1 MLLEEIKDIKSE
13 KSDLRKFGITIG
25 IVLGILGGLLWWKGK
40 DTYNIFI
47 ILSLALIFF
56 GLVLP
61 AALKPLQKVW
71 MTFAVILGW
80 FMTRVILSV
89 LFYLVFTFI
98 GGFSRLFGKKFLDL
112 KMDNSQKSYW
122 ISRENKSLDRSDYE
136 RQF

>member
-1 MLLEEIKDIKSE
+1 MLLEEIRNIKSG
-13 KSDLRKFGITIG
+13 KKDLRSFGITIG
-25 IVLGILGGLLWWKGK
+25 VVLGILAGLLWWKGK

-47 ILSLALIFF
+47 MLSLAFIFF

-61 AALKPLQKVW
+61 AALKPLQKAW
-71 MTFAVILGW
+71 MAFAVIMGW

-112 KMDNSQKSYW
+112 KMDDSQKSYW
-122 ISRENKSLDRSDYE
+122 ISRKNKPLNRSEYE

>member
-1 MLLEEIKDIKSE
+1 MLLEEIRNIKSE
-13 KSDLRKFGITIG
+13 KKDLRNFGITIG
-25 IVLGILGGLLWWKGK
+25 IVLGILGGALWWKGK

-47 ILSLALIFF
+47 ILSSAFISF

-61 AALKPLQKVW
+61 VALKPLQKAW

-80 FMTRVILSV
+80 FMKRVILSV

-122 ISRENKSLDRSDYE
+122 IPRKNKPLDRSDYE

>member
-1 MLLEEIKDIKSE
+1 MLLEEIRNIKSG
-13 KSDLRKFGITIG
+13 KKDLRSFGITIG
-25 IVLGILGGLLWWKGK
+25 VVLGILGGLLWWKGK

-47 ILSLALIFF
+47 MLSLAFIFF

-61 AALKPLQKVW
+61 VALKPLQKAW
-71 MTFAVILGW
+71 MAFAVIMGW

-112 KMDNSQKSYW
+112 KMDDSQKSYW
-122 ISRENKSLDRSDYE
+122 ISRKNKPLNRSEYE

>member
-1 MLLEEIKDIKSE
+1 MLLEEIRNIKSE
-13 KSDLRKFGITIG
+13 KKDLRNFGITIG
-25 IVLGILGGLLWWKGK
+25 IVLGILGGALWWKGK

-47 ILSLALIFF
+47 ILSLAFIFF

-61 AALKPLQKVW
+61 AALKPLQKAW

-80 FMTRVILSV
+80 FMTRLILSV

-98 GGFSRLFGKKFLDL
+98 GWGARLFGKQFLDL

-122 ISRENKSLDRSDYE
+122 ISRKNKTLNRSDYE